1 MKGMLNKMRVATVI
15 PLILMMFLFM
25 PCGVS
30 DAGEVDLSRG
40 QTLYVPVYSSVLF
53 GDRPLEYHLAVTL
66 SVRNTDMRDVI
77 TLTGV
82 DYYGTDGS
90 LLQAH
95 LKEPLDLPPLAATSI
110 FIREQDISGGL
121 GASFIVEW
129 EARNLVSTPIVECIM
144 IGTKL
149 GQGISFVNRGK
160 VVKGKKRRYLQPV
173 TK

>member
-1 MKGMLNKMRVATVI
+1 MKGTQKAGKTKLVI
-15 PLILMMFLFM
+15 SAIVTALLVMT
-25 PCGVS
+25 CGVCGA
-30 DAGEVDLSRG
+30 DETDLSRG

-53 GDRPLEYHLAVTL
+53 GDRALEYHLAVTL
-66 SVRNTDMRDVI
+66 SIRNTDMHDAI

-82 DYYGTDGS
+82 DYYGTDGT
-90 LLQAH
+90 LLKTH
-95 LKEPLDLPPLAATSI
+95 LEEPLDLQPLTATSI

-129 EARNLVSTPIVECIM
+129 EARNLVSTPIVECIT

-160 VVKGKKRRYLQPV
+160 AIRGKTRRYLQPA